1 MVNLD
6 IPHLPANSPG
16 SHFGTP
22 HLTINRDATIDLDSS
37 SAFEGNFLRIVIDR
51 LLIDLQDLRSS

>member
-6 IPHLPANSPG
+6 IPKLSTASPASHL
-16 SHFGTP
+16 GTP

-37 SAFEGNFLRIVIDR
+37 SAFEGRFGGEAARET
-51 LLIDLQDLRSS
+51 